1 MISNKS
7 FWAKI
12 ALFTATIIWGFAFIV
27 VKNTVDIFP
36 PLILIA
42 LRFTIA
48 FVILSLLYIRKL
60 KEMDKKCFIS
70 GVVIGIMLF
79 LAYSAQTFGAADTTP
94 GKSAFLTSVYCVMVP
109 FLFWGI
115 KRKNPGICSFIA
127 AFMCV
132 LGTALVALR
141 GDLKMGAGDLS
152 TLLCSFFFA
161 CHIVAIALLGSDK
174 DPVLITILQFGT
186 AAVLAWFTGL
196 PMGEVPICAPLSSW
210 LGIVFLGIFP
220 TMIGFLL
227 QTVGQRYTTPSA
239 AALILSLES
248 VFGVLFSLIFGFDTL
263 NLRLLCGFVL
273 IFAAIIVSE
282 TKLSFIKRKKQL

>member
-1 MISNKS
+1 MLDNKS
-7 FWAKI
+7 LWAKI

-60 KEMDKKCFIS
+60 KEMDKKCFVS

-115 KRKNPGICSFIA
+115 KRKNPGIHSFIA

-141 GDLKMGAGDLS
+141 GDFKMGAGDLS

-186 AAVLAWFTGL
+186 AAVLAWCTGL
-196 PMGEVPICAPLSSW
+196 PMGGVPICAPLASW

-220 TMIGFLL
+220 TMIGFSL

-248 VFGVLFSLIFGFDTL
+248 VFGVLFSLMFGFDTL